1 MFQLTDQ
8 QNAEFHRDGFVVVDG
23 LIDDHTI
30 DQLREAFERI
40 FSGRFETGIRPD
52 EVNWQAG
59 ESDPAKT
66 RQICN
71 AWKGNLTI
79 AGTAL
84 REDIGRACAALGHW
98 PGARL
103 QVDNALWKPPGAGSI
118 GMHQD
123 CTYLSWL
130 NPCEMISC
138 WIALDDTTAD
148 GGTMQLARGSH
159 RWKPTEELGEFHDPP
174 DHQALMR
181 AAAARDGIDDPEI
194 VPVVVKKGGGS
205 FHHGWTWHGSAPN
218 ESSLERRA
226 LVVHCIS
233 SEARFVPEN
242 IGVGTGPIYG
252 RYRYQDSDRMDDSFF
267 PVLWSR
273 DGQRTRWLDANS

>member
-1 MFQLTDQ
+1 MQQIKAGKSRPDDDDVQNRALLICHLSSKRLCELIRNTLVDSISLLDITISILYSNALMFQLTDQ

-71 AWKGNLTI
+71 AWKGDLTN
-79 AGTAL
+79 ARTAL
-84 REDIGRACAALGHW
+84 REDIGRASAALGQW

-103 QVDNALWKPPGAGSI
+103 QGDNALWKPPGAGSI

-194 VPVVVKKGGGS
+194 VPVVV
-205 FHHGWTWHGSAPN
+205 
-218 ESSLERRA
+218 
-226 LVVHCIS
+226 
-233 SEARFVPEN
+233 
-242 IGVGTGPIYG
+242 
-252 RYRYQDSDRMDDSFF
+252 
-267 PVLWSR
+267 
-273 DGQRTRWLDANS
+273 